1 MNLNIFVYKMYFM
14 RTNIDIDDNLLR
26 EAMKFA
32 GIKSKK
38 NIVNHALEEY
48 IKLQKRQKMK
58 SLFGKIKWEG
68 NLDEMRSR

>member
-1 MNLNIFVYKMYFM
+1 M
-14 RTNIDIDDNLLR
+14 RTNIDIDDQLLK
-26 EAMKFA
+26 EAMKYSGA
-32 GIKSKK
+32 KSKK

-58 SLFGKIKWEG
+58 TLFGKVKWEG

>member
-1 MNLNIFVYKMYFM
+1 M
-14 RTNIDIDDNLLR
+14 RTNIDIDDNLLQ
-26 EAMKFA
+26 EAMKFS

-38 NIVNHALEEY
+38 NIVNHALEEF

-58 SLFGKIKWEG
+58 SLFGKVKWEG

>member
-1 MNLNIFVYKMYFM
+1 M
-14 RTNIDIDDNLLR
+14 RTNIDINDQLLK

-38 NIVNHALEEY
+38 NIVNHALEEF

-58 SLFGKIKWEG
+58 LLFGKVKWVG